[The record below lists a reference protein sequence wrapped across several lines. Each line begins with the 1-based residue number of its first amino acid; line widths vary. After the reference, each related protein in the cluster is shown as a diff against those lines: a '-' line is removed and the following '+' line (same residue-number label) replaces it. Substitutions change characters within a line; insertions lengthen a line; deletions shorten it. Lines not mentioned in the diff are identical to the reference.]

1 MKLKQDVESSWE
13 CPFVSVSEGRSEAQ
27 HAFCNVESSLYN
39 LYVMFNVLN
48 NRSLRKV
55 VDLVGCYKARR
66 GKALPF

>member
-1 MKLKQDVESSWE
+1 MKLKQDVESSWKY
-13 CPFVSVSEGRSEAQ
+13 PFVSVSEGESETLQ
-27 HAFCNVESSLYN
+27 AFCYVESSLYS

>member
-1 MKLKQDVESSWE
+1 M
-13 CPFVSVSEGRSEAQ
+13 SVSEEESETLQ
-27 HAFCNVESSLYN
+27 AFCYVESSLYS

>member
-1 MKLKQDVESSWE
+1 
-13 CPFVSVSEGRSEAQ
+13 VSVSEGRSEAQ